1 MYLYIACCHLKY
13 MSALIS
19 ITVWYCRQRPIIMYK
34 FNQIYIYTHKTLR
47 GIWLEDGREY
57 GWPVKGPNRVKCQ
70 TSDGVAGENI
80 ALGCWSYTYGPLG
93 M

>member
-1 MYLYIACCHLKY
+1 
-13 MSALIS
+13 
-19 ITVWYCRQRPIIMYK
+19 MYK

-93 M
+93 MWLYVCMYVRTYVYIYL